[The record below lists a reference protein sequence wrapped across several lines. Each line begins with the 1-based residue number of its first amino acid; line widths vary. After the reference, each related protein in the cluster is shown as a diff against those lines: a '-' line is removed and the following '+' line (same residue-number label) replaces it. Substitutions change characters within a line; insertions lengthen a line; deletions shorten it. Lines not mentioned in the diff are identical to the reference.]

1 MTHLA
6 LITLALLY
14 QDHLYRPTP
23 HLGDGYWQQEA
34 QGSWL
39 WTWPGRGSEATVRA
53 DGFSRPPRAPEYM
66 PPRGTAMDGRGR
78 VIPPNSSPR
87 KGRKA

>member
-53 DGFSRPPRAPEYM
+53 DGFERPPRAPEYM
-66 PPRGTAMDGRGR
+66 PPRGTALDGDGFLLQ
-78 VIPPNSSPR
+78 PNR
-87 KGRKA
+87 RLTTGKR